1 MRRVVVTGLGAVTPL
16 GVSVRSTWDAILAGT
31 SGVGPITRFDAKD
44 FSTTIA
50 AEVKGFD
57 PERFIDRKEIKRMDP
72 FIHYAMAAAHMAME
86 DAGLVIDAALAP
98 KAGVYMGSGLG
109 GLSTLERYHQAYM
122 EGGPRKISPFFIT
135 MLISNLAPGH
145 IAMRYGAK
153 GPNIATSTACAASS
167 HAIGEGMHVIRS
179 GVCDVVI
186 AGGAE
191 AIITPLSLASVD
203 LLERVGVDA
212 YKIAS
217 GDITWDE
224 LIRRSA
230 QTGKPLV
237 ISTGMASLRE
247 VSHAVAIARLGG
259 APGVA
264 LLHCVSA
271 YPVPPGSENLRAI
284 VTLERAFRV
293 PVGLS
298 DHGADEF
305 AVPLAVTLGA
315 SLYERHLVLEA
326 GDGSIDAAVSSTPDR
341 FAGLVRAAAR
351 ASAALGTGEKACQ
364 RAEAVNLRA
373 SRRALCAARRLTAG
387 RVVEAADIVAL
398 RPAVGLMPGRAA
410 ELIGRPLTRDVDEGW
425 PFVEE
430 DLGGQTETRL

>member
-1 MRRVVVTGLGAVTPL
+1 MRRVVVTGLGAVTPV
-16 GVSVRSTWDAILAGT
+16 GVGVRSTWDAILAGT

-153 GPNIATSTACAASS
+153 GPNIATTTACAASS
-167 HAIGEGMHVIRS
+167 HATGEAMHAIRS

-191 AIITPLSLASVD
+191 ATITPLGLGGFCSMKALSTRNDDPGAASRPFD
-203 LLERVGVDA
+203 KDRDGFIMGEGSAILILEELEHARSRGAKIYAEMLGYGASADA
-212 YKIAS
+212 YHVTA
-217 GDITWDE
+217 
-224 LIRRSA
+224 
-230 QTGKPLV
+230 P
-237 ISTGMASLRE
+237 
-247 VSHAVAIARLGG
+247 
-259 APGVA
+259 APGGEGAVRAMTAA
-264 LLHCVSA
+264 LADAGLPASA
-271 YPVPPGSENLRAI
+271 VDYINA
-284 VTLERAFRV
+284 
-293 PVGLS
+293 
-298 DHGADEF
+298 HGTSTSYND
-305 AVPLAVTLGA
+305 
-315 SLYERHLVLEA
+315 LYETMAIKTVF
-326 GDGSIDAAVSSTPDR
+326 GDRAKSIAVSSTKSMTGHLLGAAGAVEGMFCSLALKEGMIPPTMNYTTPDPECDLDYVPNAPRRQAIRYAMSNSFGFGGTNSVLLFGR
-341 FAGLVRAAAR
+341 F
-351 ASAALGTGEKACQ
+351 
-364 RAEAVNLRA
+364 EA
-373 SRRALCAARRLTAG
+373 
-387 RVVEAADIVAL
+387 
-398 RPAVGLMPGRAA
+398 
-410 ELIGRPLTRDVDEGW
+410 
-425 PFVEE
+425 
-430 DLGGQTETRL
+430 